1 MNIFEDDDEH
11 EFWVKVGNSYR
22 DSYHDELCSLSGIFN
37 FIRKDDKIK
46 TSIYDIYENN
56 IKYLGIQK

>member
-11 EFWVKVGNSYR
+11 EFWIKVGNSYR
-22 DSYHDELCSLSGIFN
+22 NSYYDESCSLSDIFN

-46 TSIYDIYENN
+46 TVYDIDENN
-56 IKYLGIQK
+56 IKQLKIQK

>member
-22 DSYHDELCSLSGIFN
+22 DSYHDESCSLSDIFS

-46 TSIYDIYENN
+46 TIIYDIDENN
-56 IKYLGIQK
+56 IK